1 MGCVLS
7 RVDDVGIIVGHTI
20 RILTADQRFREH
32 VWGLLRRMLNCEKP
46 VGEGKGAF
54 ICAELTASGRCDY
67 KNASL
72 SRPFRQGYGPNFDN
86 YFGGPERVNG

>member
-7 RVDDVGIIVGHTI
+7 RVDDVGIIVGHPI

-32 VWGLLRRMLNCEKP
+32 VWGLLRRMLDCEKP

-54 ICAELTASGRCDY
+54 ICAELTASRRCDY
-67 KNASL
+67 KKCEPLRAL
-72 SRPFRQGYGPNFDN
+72 QAGLRPELWQLFQWSGKG
-86 YFGGPERVNG
+86 